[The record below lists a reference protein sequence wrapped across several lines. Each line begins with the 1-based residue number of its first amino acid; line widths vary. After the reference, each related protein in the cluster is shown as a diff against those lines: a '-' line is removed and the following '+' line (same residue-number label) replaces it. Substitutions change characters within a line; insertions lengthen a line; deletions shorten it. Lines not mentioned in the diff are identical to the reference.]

1 MQENAA
7 DGGFS
12 DVRFCLPASGR
23 WLRRPAA
30 RRDRS
35 GKSFETGA
43 RSRGANTSYHEI
55 SRPLIRRE
63 ELMND
68 CRTDEAFVI
77 IRGARPLR
85 CGRAIYFRRPE
96 LEARVTAN
104 RFNKTA
110 AATAE

>member
-1 MQENAA
+1 VQDLDTARELE
-7 DGGFS
+7 DTF
-12 DVRFCLPASGR
+12 GR
-23 WLRRPAA
+23 YAVMATSEGSNRGS
-30 RRDRS
+30 S
-35 GKSFETGA
+35 GKSFEVGS

-77 IRGARPLR
+77 IRGAKPLR

-96 LEARVTAN
+96 LAARVAAN
-104 RFNKTA
+104 RFATN
-110 AATAE
+110 AATVD